1 MAPTCKSYATER
13 LSAFVDGELPPAE
26 AAALRAH
33 IAHCAACTAAIAE
46 LKGMVATARGL
57 AAPEPPA
64 TLWASIEGEL
74 ERRDRF
80 AWLKMSLWRP
90 LGIGAL
96 AGAVTVVLVLAALP
110 ALRLSKAGNGEPAA
124 PPGAEAVA
132 TAAAASADPLLHE
145 AEAEFAQAAAA
156 YERSIEKLRGLLARE
171 EARWSPQERSR
182 MAERLALLDDAIAR
196 SRELARRTPG
206 DSAGNEQLF
215 AAYQQK
221 IAFLAAAVHRGG
233 EAGDWDKPGGGRQ

>member
-1 MAPTCKSYATER
+1 MAGVCKTYPIER
-13 LSAFVDGELPPAE
+13 LSAFVDGDLPPSE
-26 AAALRAH
+26 AAALRTHATDYT
-33 IAHCAACTAAIAE
+33 ACTSAIVE
-46 LKGMVATARGL
+46 LRALVSNAGAL
-57 AAPEPPA
+57 DAPEPPP
-64 TLWASIEGEL
+64 TLWPSIAGEL
-74 ERRDRF
+74 ERGERF
-80 AWLKMSLWRP
+80 AWLKISLWRP
-90 LGIGAL
+90 FGIGAL
-96 AGAVTVVLVLAALP
+96 AGAVAVALLLVAVP
-110 ALRLSKAGNGEPAA
+110 AIRAPGNAVPAG

-132 TAAAASADPLLHE
+132 NGPAPTDPLLHE

-233 EAGDWDKPGGGRQ
+233 EAGAWDKPGGGRQ